1 LSAIAIKENL
11 NSRTTMMM
19 IRERRSEAA
28 QGAAQG
34 KRERRRSKAA
44 PGAAQGKRERRR
56 SKAAPGAAQG
66 KRERRRSKVQEQT
79 IPLKACYRS

>member
-1 LSAIAIKENL
+1 
-11 NSRTTMMM
+11 MM

-56 SKAAPGAAQG
+56 SK
-66 KRERRRSKVQEQT
+66 VQEQT
-79 IPLKACYRS
+79 IQLTACYRS